1 MGLFTDL
8 FLYGLVVPILPYILT
23 DRVHLPQ
30 SQVQS
35 HVSGLLAAYAGAS
48 VLLSPVAGYI
58 ADRTSSRQ
66 LPFLTGLSALIAATA
81 LFFTGTSNAVLTVA
95 RVAQGASSA
104 FVWTVGLSLCLDT
117 VGVKNLGKT
126 IGSIF
131 SFISVGE
138 LFAPVVGGVLY
149 DKAGIG
155 AVAAVAVSILA
166 VDFFMRLLVI
176 EKKVAARY
184 AASPPSRETDES
196 ESTSDSDTD
205 ADAATDAPLHD
216 ESTPLIGATPPD
228 DPYLIPSPSKQ
239 PALIRRMPILY
250 CLRSPS
256 LLTALLVALIQ
267 ALLLAAFDATIP
279 THAAALYRF
288 DSLRAGALFAPLGL
302 ANLLLGPLAGW
313 AVDRYGTKPVGALG
327 YAYLVPALALLRIPT
342 AAPYPQQAIL
352 YGALL
357 ALSGCGL
364 AVIGAPSIVEAGA
377 VVERFHRRNP
387 EFFGSEG
394 PYAQLYGINS
404 MVFSLGL
411 AIGPVLAGGL
421 TDRIGYGD
429 MSAVLAGISGV
440 TAVLCFVWLGGLP
453 SMFRR
458 KNS

>member
-66 LPFLTGLSALIAATA
+66 LPFLGGLAALIAATF
-81 LFFTGTSNAVLTVA
+81 LFFTATSVAVLTVA

-138 LFAPVVGGVLY
+138 LFAPVIGGVLY
-149 DKAGIG
+149 EKAGIG
-155 AVAAVAVSILA
+155 AVAAVAVGILA

-184 AASPPSRETDES
+184 DASMRPHNADPV
-196 ESTSDSDTD
+196 STSDSDTD
-205 ADAATDAPLHD
+205 ADAANDPALHD
-216 ESTPLIGATPPD
+216 ESTPLIGHTPPH
-228 DPYLIPSPSKQ
+228 DPYLIPSPEKQ

-256 LLTALLVALIQ
+256 LLSALLVALIQ

-279 THAAALYRF
+279 THSEALYRF

-313 AVDRYGTKPVGALG
+313 AVDRYGTKPVGVAG
-327 YAYLVPALALLRIPT
+327 YAYLVPALALLRLPT
-342 AAPYPQQAIL
+342 ATPFPQQAIL

-357 ALSGCGL
+357 ALCGCGL
-364 AVIGAPSIVEAGA
+364 AIIGAPSIVEAGA

-387 EFFGSEG
+387 DFFGSEG

-404 MVFSLGL
+404 MVFSFGL
-411 AIGPVLAGGL
+411 SIGPVLAGGL

-453 SMFRR
+453 RIFKR
-458 KNS
+458 KSS